1 MSLIKELQSL
11 SRQATVP
18 NEKEVKSIVR
28 RITERLKAYA
38 KDGKKEM
45 TLNIHYRNGRGGT
58 NFIYYLSLDDS
69 MSTVRES
76 CHRQAFSEAIKD
88 SVFDGIKIL
97 EMNPTTYMFS
107 WSTSS

>member
-1 MSLIKELQSL
+1 MSLLKELQSL
-11 SRQATVP
+11 SRQAIVP

-28 RITERLKAYA
+28 RITDRLKAYA

-58 NFIYYLSLDDS
+58 NFIYYTSLDS
-69 MSTVRES
+69 MSSVRES